1 MTLGVSERL
10 NVKRPWSATGLR
22 GLVKDE
28 AELPRLC
35 RRAWLEER
43 EVAIVVTTWWYTA
56 SIYQRHQAN
65 MITQRCKES
74 QDQRVEERCRCKTT
88 PRLWRGRGVT
98 KQRGSGRNG
107 DVTMLK
113 ADGCKRDGMGWKDR
127 ALKFPRNL
135 MIRGRGPDG
144 SLQSNREGLE
154 GKERN
159 GGSVCLAPWVRS
171 RAA

>member
-1 MTLGVSERL
+1 MQDDAATL
-10 NVKRPWSATGLR
+10 A
-22 GLVKDE
+22 
-28 AELPRLC
+28 C
-35 RRAWLEER
+35 
-43 EVAIVVTTWWYTA
+43 
-56 SIYQRHQAN
+56 
-65 MITQRCKES
+65 
-74 QDQRVEERCRCKTT
+74 
-88 PRLWRGRGVT
+88 GRGVA

>member
-10 NVKRPWSATGLR
+10 NVKRPWSATGLS

-65 MITQRCKES
+65 MITRRCKES
-74 QDQRVEERCRCKTT
+74 QDQRSGLNGDAEARR
-88 PRLWRGRGVT
+88 RRGVT
-98 KQRGSGRNG
+98 KQRRSGRNG
-107 DVTMLK
+107 DVLMLK

-159 GGSVCLAPWVRS
+159 GGSVWLAPWVRL